1 MLVHRRVLQ
10 TMPSEMAQGKGSK
23 GKVDGV
29 GEASF
34 EIRKL
39 TKKQL
44 DSLNR

>member
-1 MLVHRRVLQ
+1 
-10 TMPSEMAQGKGSK
+10 MPSEIAQGKGSK

-29 GEASF
+29 GEASV